1 MLTGAQLADFCG
13 ELIADVY
20 GPDQR
25 ADALKKAFATKLTAI
40 RVRTAA
46 LGRTSAVPIPPAPV
60 VLPPTPEK
68 PFDPYA
74 FSVVALMSK
83 KGREALATRLAAID
97 SNAHLVQLAEAQG
110 LEIDPPAVD
119 GTGEAIN
126 KLRDAILAAA
136 ERRIANRRAAAS

>member
-1 MLTGAQLADFCG
+1 MRARK
-13 ELIADVY
+13 IAS
-20 GPDQR
+20 PD
-25 ADALKKAFATKLTAI
+25 
-40 RVRTAA
+40 
-46 LGRTSAVPIPPAPV
+46 
-60 VLPPTPEK
+60 PTPPVPEK
-68 PFDPYA
+68 LFDPYA

-83 KGREALATRLAAID
+83 KGREALSTRLAAID

-119 GTGEAIN
+119 AAGETID